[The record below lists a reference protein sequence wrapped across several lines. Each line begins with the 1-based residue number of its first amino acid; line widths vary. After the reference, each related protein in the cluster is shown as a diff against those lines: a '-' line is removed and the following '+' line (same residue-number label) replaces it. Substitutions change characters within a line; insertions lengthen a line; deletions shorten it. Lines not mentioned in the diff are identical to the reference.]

1 MKHYETMNLQL
12 NGEPKTLDTDSLT
25 VAELLERLDITQRR
39 GVAIAVNNSVVPRSQ
54 WDDHALEEG
63 DAVEII
69 RATQG
74 G

>member
-1 MKHYETMNLQL
+1 MHLQV
-12 NGEPKTLDTDSLT
+12 NGEKRSFDAAKLDVTD
-25 VAELLERLDITQRR
+25 LLEEVGVEQRR
-39 GVAIAVNNSVVPRSQ
+39 GVAVAVNNQVVPRSQ
-54 WDDHALEEG
+54 WDDHRLEEG

>member
-1 MKHYETMNLQL
+1 MNLL
-12 NGEPKTLDTDSLT
+12 INGEAQHIDAETLS
-25 VAELLERLDITQRR
+25 VAELLDRLDVEQRR
-39 GVAIAVNNSVVPRSQ
+39 GVAVAVDNAVVPRSQ
-54 WDDHALEEG
+54 WEGHDVEDG

>member
-1 MKHYETMNLQL
+1 MRLKV
-12 NGEPKTLDTDSLT
+12 NGQRRDIEVDELD
-25 VAELLERLDITQRR
+25 VAALLEQVGVEERR
-39 GVAIAVNNSVVPRSQ
+39 GVAVAVNNRVVPKSQ
-54 WDDHALEEG
+54 WEDHRLDEG

>member
-1 MKHYETMNLQL
+1 MKLL
-12 NGEPKTLDTDSLT
+12 INGKPQHVDSDRLS
-25 VAELLERLDITQRR
+25 VAELLDRLKIEQRR
-39 GVAIAVNNSVVPRSQ
+39 GVAVAVDNAVVPRSQ
-54 WDDHALEEG
+54 WEDHDVEEG